1 MHVFHIRD
9 LTRIAP
15 LWLRF
20 TERVRDYACREP
32 LKFYELASPR
42 EQGRA
47 SQVESEVKGRRR
59 QFMWMVEMYGY
70 VFGAAEAGV
79 PRHVV
84 KNEMMAYVGNVAAR
98 PGPYILHY
106 GIDWQLKNDRG
117 EQTYSFNKLAYQ
129 ALDPA
134 SCPR

>member
-1 MHVFHIRD
+1 
-9 LTRIAP
+9 
-15 LWLRF
+15 
-20 TERVRDYACREP
+20 
-32 LKFYELASPR
+32 
-42 EQGRA
+42 
-47 SQVESEVKGRRR
+47 
-59 QFMWMVEMYGY
+59 MYGY

-84 KNEMMAYVGNVAAR
+84 KNEMMAYVGNVAAP

-106 GIDWQLKNDRG
+106 GIDWQLKNDKG

-134 SCPR
+134 SCPRWFFPAVPKAAPNFREEICVKQIVDFNEALCDYYGSHCQVHDVLG